1 MVQNL
6 DWPRSDKPAEHME
19 EDENTPKS
27 LPRWVE
33 LEYMVR
39 TIIISLSH
47 GPLFN
52 RT

>member
-1 MVQNL
+1 MEAVVDL
-6 DWPRSDKPAEHME
+6 RIATEHME

-39 TIIISLSH
+39 SH
-47 GPLFN
+47 KFFVAPASV
-52 RT
+52 

>member
-1 MVQNL
+1 MGAVVNL
-6 DWPRSDKPAEHME
+6 KIAAEHME

-39 TIIISLSH
+39 IH
-47 GPLFN
+47 ELFVAPA
-52 RT
+52 RL